1 MSKLKLPEI
10 ITKKQYVC
18 DRCGRNDF
26 INGHALGGHKKYC
39 SKPEYKTKNK
49 KRRSKNP
56 DSLKIK
62 LKVSKKK
69 RSIKQEPISTDFN
82 TDINSK
88 NFISGVKDF
97 LFYNHSILS
106 LCLKDI
112 GDCDCPNCK
121 NCDFSEIFTDENDKR
136 ILQEMNNL

>member
-10 ITKKQYVC
+10 NTKKQYIC

-39 SKPEYKTKNK
+39 SKPEYMTSKKNRKPK
-49 KRRSKNP
+49 KP
-56 DSLKIK
+56 DSLIIK

-69 RSIKQEPISTDFN
+69 RSIKQEPISTD
-82 TDINSK
+82 INSK
-88 NFISGVKDF
+88 DFISGVKDF

-112 GDCDCPNCK
+112 GDCDCPKCK
-121 NCDFSEIFTDENDKR
+121 SCDFSELFTDENDNR

>member
-10 ITKKQYVC
+10 ITQKQYIC
-18 DRCGRNDF
+18 DRCGRTDF

-39 SKPEYKTKNK
+39 MKPEYKTKNK
-49 KRRSKNP
+49 KRRSKKP

-69 RSIKQEPISTDFN
+69 RSIKQEPISSNFN

-88 NFISGVKDF
+88 NFKSVVKDF

-121 NCDFSEIFTDENDKR
+121 SCDFSELFTDENDKR